1 MLATVRCGAGE
12 NRQRRV
18 GERAYMGALRFGQ
31 RLFAILFRECERMAD
46 FRRFPAS
53 NCWINVSAGMGF
65 STLQRST
72 ADSSGQ

>member
-1 MLATVRCGAGE
+1 MWGVE
-12 NRQRRV
+12 S
-18 GERAYMGALRFGQ
+18 GQ

-53 NCWINVSAGMGF
+53 NCWINVGAGMGF